1 MANCSHD
8 FERRRNMR
16 KISKQYLAEFLG
28 TGMLVFFGCGTA
40 MLLGCVY
47 MMGCGYLLTA
57 LAFGVVM
64 TVCVYLFGDISGCH
78 INPAVTFAMYLEG
91 KISKNKAICYTV
103 CQCVGGFF
111 GIALLGVIFS
121 FGVLPDQTAS
131 FASNGLGGVG
141 GNPYVG
147 LIVEIILSS
156 VFVGVVLKVT
166 DKNSTLG
173 NMNGIV
179 IGLALMMVH
188 ILGIGFTGTSV
199 NPARSIAT
207 ALEALFYG
215 NAYPMRYLWVFVLG
229 PLVGASIAVEIR
241 KKFNEAPRKNV
252 RNCESNEEECEKSE
266 DDEDDD
272 APWNHLVPVPRLI
285 EKETEQNP
293 KSNESG
299 QNFEAKSEKA
309 ENPVGKSKSQESD
322 RAKPEDA
329 DIIVQQDNEDSQKAQ
344 NNETE

>member
-1 MANCSHD
+1 
-8 FERRRNMR
+8 MR

-57 LAFGVVM
+57 LAFGLVM

-111 GIALLGVIFS
+111 GIALLGIIFS
-121 FGVLPDQTAS
+121 FGILPDQTTS

-147 LIVEIILSS
+147 LIVEIILSG

-173 NMNGIV
+173 NMKGIV

-215 NAYPMRYLWVFVLG
+215 NVYPMRYLWVFVLG

-241 KKFNEAPRKNV
+241 KKFHEEPRKNV
-252 RNCESNEEECEKSE
+252 RNCENDEEECEKGE

-272 APWNHLVPVPRLI
+272 APWNRLVPVPRLI
-285 EKETEQNP
+285 EKETEQNSKP
-293 KSNESG
+293 DENG
-299 QNFEAKSEKA
+299 QNFEAKSEKM
-309 ENPVGKSKSQESD
+309 ENPGGESKSQESD

-329 DIIVQQDNEDSQKAQ
+329 DIIVQQDSEDSQKAQ

>member
-1 MANCSHD
+1 
-8 FERRRNMR
+8 MR

-57 LAFGVVM
+57 LAFGLVM

-91 KISKNKAICYTV
+91 KISKNKAICYTA

-173 NMNGIV
+173 NMKGIV

-266 DDEDDD
+266 DSEDDD
-272 APWNHLVPVPRLI
+272 IRWNRLVPVPRLI
-285 EKETEQNP
+285 EKETEQNSKP
-293 KSNESG
+293 DENG
-299 QNFEAKSEKA
+299 QNFEAKSEKV
-309 ENPVGKSKSQESD
+309 ENPVGESKSQESN

-329 DIIVQQDNEDSQKAQ
+329 DIIIQQDNEDSQKAQ

>member
-1 MANCSHD
+1 
-8 FERRRNMR
+8 MR

-57 LAFGVVM
+57 LAFGLVM
-64 TVCVYLFGDISGCH
+64 TVCVYLFGDVSGCH

-111 GIALLGVIFS
+111 GIALLGIIFS
-121 FGVLPDQTAS
+121 FGVLPDQTTS
-131 FASNGLGGVG
+131 FASSGLGGVG

-173 NMNGIV
+173 SMKGIV
-179 IGLALMMVH
+179 IGLALMMVL

-207 ALEALFYG
+207 ALEALFFG
-215 NAYPMRYLWVFVLG
+215 NVYPMRYLWVFVLG
-229 PLVGASIAVEIR
+229 PLVGSSIAVEIR
-241 KKFNEAPRKNV
+241 KKFHEEPRKNV
-252 RNCESNEEECEKSE
+252 RDCESDEEECEKSG
-266 DDEDDD
+266 DDD
-272 APWNHLVPVPRLI
+272 APWNRLVPVPRLI
-285 EKETEQNP
+285 EKETEQNS
-293 KSNESG
+293 KSDENG
-299 QNFEAKSEKA
+299 QNFDAESEKE
-309 ENPVGKSKSQESD
+309 ENQANESESQESN

-329 DIIVQQDNEDSQKAQ
+329 DIIIQQDDKELKKTQ
-344 NNETE
+344 NKKSE

>member
-1 MANCSHD
+1 
-8 FERRRNMR
+8 MR

-57 LAFGVVM
+57 LAFGLVM
-64 TVCVYLFGDISGCH
+64 TVCVYLFGDVSGCH

-111 GIALLGVIFS
+111 GIALLGIIFS
-121 FGVLPDQTAS
+121 FGVLPYQTTS
-131 FASNGLGGVG
+131 FASNSLGGVG

-173 NMNGIV
+173 SMKGIV
-179 IGLALMMVH
+179 IGLALMMVL

-207 ALEALFYG
+207 ALEALFFG
-215 NAYPMRYLWVFVLG
+215 NVYPMRYLWVFVLG
-229 PLVGASIAVEIR
+229 PLVGSSIAVEIR
-241 KKFNEAPRKNV
+241 KKFHEEPRKNV
-252 RNCESNEEECEKSE
+252 RDCESDEEECEKSG
-266 DDEDDD
+266 DDD
-272 APWNHLVPVPRLI
+272 APWNRLVPVPRLI
-285 EKETEQNP
+285 EKETEQNS
-293 KSNESG
+293 KSDENG
-299 QNFEAKSEKA
+299 QNFDAESEKE
-309 ENPVGKSKSQESD
+309 ENQANESESQESN

-329 DIIVQQDNEDSQKAQ
+329 DIIIQQDDKELKKTQ
-344 NNETE
+344 NKKSE

>member
-1 MANCSHD
+1 
-8 FERRRNMR
+8 MR

-57 LAFGVVM
+57 LAFGLVM

-111 GIALLGVIFS
+111 GIALLGIIFS
-121 FGVLPDQTAS
+121 FGVLPDQTTS
-131 FASNGLGGVG
+131 FASNSLGGVG

-173 NMNGIV
+173 SMKGIV
-179 IGLALMMVH
+179 IGLALMMVL

-207 ALEALFYG
+207 ALEALFFG
-215 NAYPMRYLWVFVLG
+215 NVYPMRYLWVFVLG
-229 PLVGASIAVEIR
+229 PLVGSSIAVEIR
-241 KKFNEAPRKNV
+241 KKFHEEPRKNV
-252 RNCESNEEECEKSE
+252 RDCESDEEECEKSG
-266 DDEDDD
+266 DDD
-272 APWNHLVPVPRLI
+272 TPWNRLVPVPRLI
-285 EKETEQNP
+285 EKETEQNS
-293 KSNESG
+293 KSDENG
-299 QNFEAKSEKA
+299 QNFDAESEKE
-309 ENPVGKSKSQESD
+309 ENQANESESQESN

-329 DIIVQQDNEDSQKAQ
+329 DIIIQQDDKELKKTQ
-344 NNETE
+344 NKKSE

>member
-1 MANCSHD
+1 
-8 FERRRNMR
+8 MR

-57 LAFGVVM
+57 LAFGLVM

-166 DKNSTLG
+166 DKNSTLR
-173 NMNGIV
+173 NMKGIV

-241 KKFNEAPRKNV
+241 KKFNEDPRKNV
-252 RNCESNEEECEKSE
+252 RNCENDEEECEKGE
-266 DDEDDD
+266 DDENDD
-272 APWNHLVPVPRLI
+272 ASWNRLVPVPRLI

-299 QNFEAKSEKA
+299 QNFEAKSEKT
-309 ENPVGKSKSQESD
+309 ENPVGESKSQESN

-329 DIIVQQDNEDSQKAQ
+329 DIIIQQDNEDSQKAQ

>member
-1 MANCSHD
+1 
-8 FERRRNMR
+8 MR

-57 LAFGVVM
+57 LAFGLVM
-64 TVCVYLFGDISGCH
+64 TVCVYLFGDVSGCH

-111 GIALLGVIFS
+111 GIALLGIIFS
-121 FGVLPDQTAS
+121 FGVLPDQTTS
-131 FASNGLGGVG
+131 FASNSLGGVG

-173 NMNGIV
+173 SMKGIV
-179 IGLALMMVH
+179 IGLALMMVL

-207 ALEALFYG
+207 ALEALFFG
-215 NAYPMRYLWVFVLG
+215 NVYPMRYLWVFVLG
-229 PLVGASIAVEIR
+229 PLVGSSIAVEIR
-241 KKFNEAPRKNV
+241 KKFHEEPRKNV
-252 RNCESNEEECEKSE
+252 RDCESDEEECEKSG
-266 DDEDDD
+266 DDD
-272 APWNHLVPVPRLI
+272 APWNRLVPVPRLI
-285 EKETEQNP
+285 EKETEQNS
-293 KSNESG
+293 KSDENG
-299 QNFEAKSEKA
+299 QNFDAESEKE
-309 ENPVGKSKSQESD
+309 ENQANESESQESN

-329 DIIVQQDNEDSQKAQ
+329 DIIIQQDDKELKKTQ
-344 NNETE
+344 NKKSE

>member
-1 MANCSHD
+1 
-8 FERRRNMR
+8 
-16 KISKQYLAEFLG
+16 
-28 TGMLVFFGCGTA
+28 
-40 MLLGCVY
+40 
-47 MMGCGYLLTA
+47 
-57 LAFGVVM
+57 M
-64 TVCVYLFGDISGCH
+64 TICVYLFGNISGCH

-103 CQCVGGFF
+103 YQCVGGFF
-111 GIALLGVIFS
+111 GIALLGIIFS
-121 FGVLPDQTAS
+121 FGVLPDQTTS

-173 NMNGIV
+173 DMKGIV

-215 NAYPMRYLWVFVLG
+215 NVYPMRYLWVFVLG

-241 KKFNEAPRKNV
+241 KKFHEAPRKNV
-252 RNCESNEEECEKSE
+252 RNYESNEEECEKNE
-266 DDEDDD
+266 GNEDDD
-272 APWNHLVPVPRLI
+272 IRWNRLVPVPRLI
-285 EKETEQNP
+285 EKETKQNS
-293 KSNESG
+293 KSDENG
-299 QNFEAKSEKA
+299 QNFEAESEKV
-309 ENPVGKSKSQESD
+309 ENPVSETKSQESN

-329 DIIVQQDNEDSQKAQ
+329 DIIIQQNDKESQKTQ
-344 NNETE
+344 NKESE

>member
-1 MANCSHD
+1 
-8 FERRRNMR
+8 MR

-57 LAFGVVM
+57 LAFGLVM
-64 TVCVYLFGDISGCH
+64 TVCVYLFGDVSGCH

-111 GIALLGVIFS
+111 GIALLGIIFS
-121 FGVLPDQTAS
+121 FGVLPDQTTS
-131 FASNGLGGVG
+131 FASNSLGGVG

-173 NMNGIV
+173 SMKGIV
-179 IGLALMMVH
+179 IGLALMMVL

-207 ALEALFYG
+207 ALEALFFG
-215 NAYPMRYLWVFVLG
+215 NVYPMRYLWVFVLG
-229 PLVGASIAVEIR
+229 PLVGSSIAVEIR
-241 KKFNEAPRKNV
+241 KKFHEEPRKNV
-252 RNCESNEEECEKSE
+252 RDCESDEEECEKSG
-266 DDEDDD
+266 DDD
-272 APWNHLVPVPRLI
+272 TPWNRLVPVPRLI
-285 EKETEQNP
+285 EKETEQNS
-293 KSNESG
+293 KSDENG
-299 QNFEAKSEKA
+299 QNFDAESEKE
-309 ENPVGKSKSQESD
+309 ENQANESESQESN

-329 DIIVQQDNEDSQKAQ
+329 DIIIQQDDKELKKTQ
-344 NNETE
+344 NKKSE

>member
-1 MANCSHD
+1 
-8 FERRRNMR
+8 MR

-57 LAFGVVM
+57 LAFGLVM

-91 KISKNKAICYTV
+91 KISKNKAICYTA

-173 NMNGIV
+173 NMKGIV

-241 KKFNEAPRKNV
+241 KKFNEDPRKNV
-252 RNCESNEEECEKSE
+252 RNCENDEEECEKGE
-266 DDEDDD
+266 DDENDD
-272 APWNHLVPVPRLI
+272 ASWNRLVPVPRLI
-285 EKETEQNP
+285 EKETEQNSKP
-293 KSNESG
+293 DENG
-299 QNFEAKSEKA
+299 QNFEAKSEKT
-309 ENPVGKSKSQESD
+309 ENPVRKSKSQESD

>member
-1 MANCSHD
+1 
-8 FERRRNMR
+8 MR

-57 LAFGVVM
+57 LAFGLVM

-111 GIALLGVIFS
+111 GIALLGIIFS
-121 FGVLPDQTAS
+121 FGVLPDQTTS

-173 NMNGIV
+173 NMKGIV
-179 IGLALMMVH
+179 IGLALMMVL

-215 NAYPMRYLWVFVLG
+215 NVYPMRYLWVFVLG

-241 KKFNEAPRKNV
+241 KKFNKEPRKNV
-252 RNCESNEEECEKSE
+252 RNCESSDEECEKNE
-266 DDEDDD
+266 GNEDDD
-272 APWNHLVPVPRLI
+272 IRWDRLVPVPRLI
-285 EKETEQNP
+285 EKETEQNSE
-293 KSNESG
+293 SNENG
-299 QNFEAKSEKA
+299 QNFETEPEKA
-309 ENPVGKSKSQESD
+309 ENAADKTVCQENGY
-322 RAKPEDA
+322 AKPEDA
-329 DIIVQQDNEDSQKAQ
+329 DIIIQQDDKELQKNQ
-344 NNETE
+344 NKETE

>member
-1 MANCSHD
+1 
-8 FERRRNMR
+8 MR

-57 LAFGVVM
+57 LAFGLVM

-91 KISKNKAICYTV
+91 KISKNKAICYTA

-111 GIALLGVIFS
+111 GIVLLGVIFS

-173 NMNGIV
+173 NMKGIV

-266 DDEDDD
+266 DSEDDD
-272 APWNHLVPVPRLI
+272 IRWNRLVPVPRLI
-285 EKETEQNP
+285 EKETEQNSKP
-293 KSNESG
+293 DENG
-299 QNFEAKSEKA
+299 QNFEAKSEKV
-309 ENPVGKSKSQESD
+309 ENPVGESKSQESN

-329 DIIVQQDNEDSQKAQ
+329 DIIIQQDNEDSQKAQ
-344 NNETE
+344 NNKTE

>member
-1 MANCSHD
+1 
-8 FERRRNMR
+8 MR

-57 LAFGVVM
+57 LAFGLVM

-91 KISKNKAICYTV
+91 KISKNKAICYTA

-173 NMNGIV
+173 NMKGIV
-179 IGLALMMVH
+179 IGLALTMVH
-188 ILGIGFTGTSV
+188 TIGTGFTGTSV

-252 RNCESNEEECEKSE
+252 RNCENDEEECEKSE
-266 DDEDDD
+266 DSENDDIR
-272 APWNHLVPVPRLI
+272 WNRLVPVPRLI

-309 ENPVGKSKSQESD
+309 ENSVGKSKSQESD

>member
-1 MANCSHD
+1 
-8 FERRRNMR
+8 MR

-57 LAFGVVM
+57 LAFGLVM

-111 GIALLGVIFS
+111 GIALLGIIFS
-121 FGVLPDQTAS
+121 FGVLPDQTTS

-173 NMNGIV
+173 SMKGIV

-215 NAYPMRYLWVFVLG
+215 NAYPMRYLWVFILG
-229 PLVGASIAVEIR
+229 PLVGASITVEIR

-252 RNCESNEEECEKSE
+252 RNCENNEEEREKSE
-266 DDEDDD
+266 DSEDDD
-272 APWNHLVPVPRLI
+272 IRWNRLVPIPCLI
-285 EKETEQNP
+285 EKETKQNS
-293 KSNESG
+293 KSDKSG
-299 QNFEAKSEKA
+299 QNFEAESEKV
-309 ENPVGKSKSQESD
+309 ENPVSETKFQESNS
-322 RAKPEDA
+322 AKPEDA
-329 DIIVQQDNEDSQKAQ
+329 DIIIQQDDEDSQKTQ
-344 NNETE
+344 NKETE

>member
-1 MANCSHD
+1 
-8 FERRRNMR
+8 MR

-57 LAFGVVM
+57 LAFGLVM

-252 RNCESNEEECEKSE
+252 RNCENDEEECEKGE

-272 APWNHLVPVPRLI
+272 ASWNRLVPVPRLI
-285 EKETEQNP
+285 EKETEQNSKP
-293 KSNESG
+293 DESG

-309 ENPVGKSKSQESD
+309 ENPVGESKSQKSN

-329 DIIVQQDNEDSQKAQ
+329 DIIIQQDNEDSQKAQ

>member
-1 MANCSHD
+1 
-8 FERRRNMR
+8 MR

-57 LAFGVVM
+57 LAFGLVM
-64 TVCVYLFGDISGCH
+64 TVCVYLFGDVSGCH

-111 GIALLGVIFS
+111 GIALLGIIFS
-121 FGVLPDQTAS
+121 FGVLPDQTTS
-131 FASNGLGGVG
+131 FASSGLGGVG

-173 NMNGIV
+173 SMKGIV
-179 IGLALMMVH
+179 IGLALMMVL

-207 ALEALFYG
+207 ALEALFFG
-215 NAYPMRYLWVFVLG
+215 NVYPMRYLWVFVLG
-229 PLVGASIAVEIR
+229 PLVGSSIAVEIR
-241 KKFNEAPRKNV
+241 KKFHEEPRKNV
-252 RNCESNEEECEKSE
+252 RDCESDEEECE
-266 DDEDDD
+266 
-272 APWNHLVPVPRLI
+272 
-285 EKETEQNP
+285 
-293 KSNESG
+293 
-299 QNFEAKSEKA
+299 
-309 ENPVGKSKSQESD
+309 
-322 RAKPEDA
+322 
-329 DIIVQQDNEDSQKAQ
+329 
-344 NNETE
+344 

>member
-28 TGMLVFFGCGTA
+28 TGILVFFGCGTA

-57 LAFGVVM
+57 LAFGLVM

-111 GIALLGVIFS
+111 GIALLGIIFS
-121 FGVLPDQTAS
+121 FGILPDQTTS

-173 NMNGIV
+173 NMKGIV

-252 RNCESNEEECEKSE
+252 RNCENDEEECEKGE
-266 DDEDDD
+266 NDEDDD
-272 APWNHLVPVPRLI
+272 APWNRLVPVPRLI
-285 EKETEQNP
+285 EKETEQNSKP
-293 KSNESG
+293 DENG
-299 QNFEAKSEKA
+299 QNFEAKSEKM
-309 ENPVGKSKSQESD
+309 ENPGGESKSQESN

-329 DIIVQQDNEDSQKAQ
+329 DIIIQQDNEDSQKAQ
-344 NNETE
+344 NKEME

>member
-1 MANCSHD
+1 
-8 FERRRNMR
+8 MR

-57 LAFGVVM
+57 LAFGLVM

-111 GIALLGVIFS
+111 GIALLGIIFS
-121 FGVLPDQTAS
+121 FGVLPDQTTS

-173 NMNGIV
+173 SMKGIV
-179 IGLALMMVH
+179 IGLALMMVL

-207 ALEALFYG
+207 ALEALFFG
-215 NAYPMRYLWVFVLG
+215 NVYPMRYLWVFVLG
-229 PLVGASIAVEIR
+229 PLVGSSIAVEIR
-241 KKFNEAPRKNV
+241 KKFHEEPRKNV
-252 RNCESNEEECEKSE
+252 RDCESDEEECEKSG
-266 DDEDDD
+266 DDD
-272 APWNHLVPVPRLI
+272 APWNRLVPVPRLI
-285 EKETEQNP
+285 EKETEQNS
-293 KSNESG
+293 KSDENG
-299 QNFEAKSEKA
+299 QNFDAESEKE
-309 ENPVGKSKSQESD
+309 ENQANESESQESN

-329 DIIVQQDNEDSQKAQ
+329 DIIIQQDDKELKKTQ
-344 NNETE
+344 NKKSE

>member
-1 MANCSHD
+1 
-8 FERRRNMR
+8 MR

-57 LAFGVVM
+57 LAFGLVM
-64 TVCVYLFGDISGCH
+64 TVCVYLFGDVSGCH

-111 GIALLGVIFS
+111 GIALLGIIFS
-121 FGVLPDQTAS
+121 FGVLPDQTTS
-131 FASNGLGGVG
+131 FASNSLGGVG

-173 NMNGIV
+173 SMKGIV
-179 IGLALMMVH
+179 IGLALMMVL

-207 ALEALFYG
+207 ALEALFFG
-215 NAYPMRYLWVFVLG
+215 NVYPMRYLWVFVLG

-241 KKFNEAPRKNV
+241 KKFHEEPRKNV
-252 RNCESNEEECEKSE
+252 RDCESDEEECEKSG
-266 DDEDDD
+266 DDD
-272 APWNHLVPVPRLI
+272 TPWNRLVPVPRLI
-285 EKETEQNP
+285 EKETEQNS
-293 KSNESG
+293 KSDENG
-299 QNFEAKSEKA
+299 QNFDAESEKE
-309 ENPVGKSKSQESD
+309 ENQANESESQESN

-329 DIIVQQDNEDSQKAQ
+329 DIIIQQDDKELKKTQ
-344 NNETE
+344 NKKSE

>member
-1 MANCSHD
+1 
-8 FERRRNMR
+8 MR

-57 LAFGVVM
+57 LAFGLAM

-111 GIALLGVIFS
+111 GIALLGIIFS
-121 FGVLPDQTAS
+121 FGVLPDQTTS

-173 NMNGIV
+173 NMKGIV
-179 IGLALMMVH
+179 IGLALMMVL

-215 NAYPMRYLWVFVLG
+215 NVYPMRYLWVFVLG
-229 PLVGASIAVEIR
+229 PLVGASVAVEIR
-241 KKFNEAPRKNV
+241 KKFHEEPRKNV
-252 RNCESNEEECEKSE
+252 RDCESDEEECEKSG
-266 DDEDDD
+266 DDD
-272 APWNHLVPVPRLI
+272 APWNRLVPVPRLI
-285 EKETEQNP
+285 EKETEQNS
-293 KSNESG
+293 KSDENG
-299 QNFEAKSEKA
+299 QNFDAESEKE
-309 ENPVGKSKSQESD
+309 ENQANESESQESN

-329 DIIVQQDNEDSQKAQ
+329 DIIIQQDDKELKKTQ
-344 NNETE
+344 NKKSE